1 MTNKTT
7 TCRSKTSSALS
18 SLRAERKAKKTA
30 DLVTLLKQNVD
41 RLYSQDVTIDEF
53 RRVNGV
59 IWRMVDSSGL
69 RDEVA
74 AILRASH

>member
-18 SLRAERKAKKTA
+18 SLRAERKAKKT